1 MVGGGGVGCA
11 SDGEMPSV
19 WEYYLSD
26 MGNIFQNTKF
36 YENFT
41 N

>member
-1 MVGGGGVGCA
+1 MVGGGGGDGCA

-26 MGNIFQNTKF
+26 MGIFSKHQDLWKF
-36 YENFT
+36 H
-41 N
+41 